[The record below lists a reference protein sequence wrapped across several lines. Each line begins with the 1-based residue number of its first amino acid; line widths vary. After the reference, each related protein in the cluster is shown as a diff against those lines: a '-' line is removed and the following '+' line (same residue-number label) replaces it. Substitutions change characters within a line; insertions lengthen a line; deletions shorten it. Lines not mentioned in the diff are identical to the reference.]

1 MSPDNGDNE
10 DNEDSEDSDED
21 ALREHVVDALLV
33 LTNVGYGDLSSHIDV
48 RVPADTPLG
57 ALLTGINEM
66 IDALRVERARSL
78 AFKAEIEEKLATI
91 EAQREAIRELSLP
104 VIEVWE
110 GVLCLPVVGS
120 IDSSRAARMNEV
132 LLSVIVQK
140 RARCAI
146 VDITG
151 MKMMDAR
158 TIDHFVRMAKAVRL
172 LGAECVITGVSAAVA
187 KRMVEL
193 GADLDKVKLR
203 RSLRDALQDYVAAQ
217 SRAS

>member
-1 MSPDNGDNE
+1 MSPENE
-10 DNEDSEDSDED
+10 KNDED
-21 ALREHVVDALLV
+21 ELREHVVDALLV
-33 LTNVGYGDLSSHIDV
+33 LTNVGFGDLSSHINV
-48 RVPADTPLG
+48 RVPADKPLG

-91 EAQREAIRELSLP
+91 EAQREAIRELSMP

-120 IDSSRAARMNEV
+120 IDSSHAARMNEV

-158 TIDHFVRMAKAVRL
+158 MVDHFVRMAKAVRL
-172 LGAECVITGVSAAVA
+172 LGAECVITGVSAAIA
-187 KRMVEL
+187 QRMVEL

-203 RSLRDALQDYVAAQ
+203 RSLRDALHDYVSAQ
-217 SRAS
+217 SLAS